1 MCIMVYLD
9 YAAGCPVKKEVLDC
23 FYDTSLKYY
32 ANPNSSHKLG
42 LEAKN
47 VIDEATSDIAKI
59 LGVKSDEI
67 IYTSG
72 ASESNNLVIKGIA
85 SRYRNRGRHI
95 LISSLEHNSIVSS
108 ATKLQESG
116 FEVEIIPVL
125 PDGLIDIESLKDM
138 IRDDTILVSVCSVDS
153 EIGIRQPIEKI
164 ASIIKEYPNCYF
176 HTDATQAIGKV
187 MIDYSLADLIT
198 ITPHKFYGLSGIGI
212 LIKRNNVSI
221 TAQID
226 GGKSTTIY
234 RSGTPTLAL
243 IVSSAKALQLAYDE
257 EKSSY
262 DYILKLNNIIKN
274 GLVKYKRVHINST
287 ANSINNIINFSVKG
301 IRAIDLERRLESYSI
316 YVSTKTSCCPIET
329 PSKLVYA
336 LTRDKSLS
344 SSSIRL
350 SISSFTTLD
359 DVLEFLRVF
368 DIIYKEYDN
377 NGEI

>member
-1 MCIMVYLD
+1 MVYLD

-23 FYDTSLKYY
+23 FYDTSLKYF

-164 ASIIKEYPNCYF
+164 ASIIKEYSNCYF

-187 MIDYSLADLIT
+187 MIDYSLVDLIT

-368 DIIYKEYDN
+368 DIIYKEYDI

>member
-1 MCIMVYLD
+1 MCYNYVVYFFFWRCIMVYLD

-23 FYDTSLKYY
+23 FYDVSLKYF

-153 EIGIRQPIEKI
+153 ELGIRQPIEKI

-187 MIDYSLADLIT
+187 MIDYSLVDLIT

-212 LIKRNNVSI
+212 LIKRSNVSI

-287 ANSINNIINFSVKG
+287 ANSINNIINFNIKY
-301 IRAIDLERRLESYSI
+301 INQL
-316 YVSTKTSCCPIET
+316 
-329 PSKLVYA
+329 
-336 LTRDKSLS
+336 
-344 SSSIRL
+344 
-350 SISSFTTLD
+350 
-359 DVLEFLRVF
+359 
-368 DIIYKEYDN
+368 
-377 NGEI
+377 

>member
-1 MCIMVYLD
+1 MVYLD

-187 MIDYSLADLIT
+187 MIDYSLVDLIT

-243 IVSSAKALQLAYDE
+243 IVSSAKALKLAYDE

-368 DIIYKEYDN
+368 DIIYKEYDS

>member
-1 MCIMVYLD
+1 
-9 YAAGCPVKKEVLDC
+9 
-23 FYDTSLKYY
+23 
-32 ANPNSSHKLG
+32 
-42 LEAKN
+42 
-47 VIDEATSDIAKI
+47 
-59 LGVKSDEI
+59 
-67 IYTSG
+67 
-72 ASESNNLVIKGIA
+72 
-85 SRYRNRGRHI
+85 
-95 LISSLEHNSIVSS
+95 
-108 ATKLQESG
+108 
-116 FEVEIIPVL
+116 
-125 PDGLIDIESLKDM
+125 M

-187 MIDYSLADLIT
+187 MIDYSLVDLIT

-212 LIKRNNVSI
+212 LIKRSNISI

-226 GGKSTTIY
+226 GGKSITIY

-243 IVSSAKALQLAYDE
+243 IVSSAKALKLAYDE

-368 DIIYKEYDN
+368 DIIYKEYDS

>member
-1 MCIMVYLD
+1 MVYLD

-23 FYDTSLKYY
+23 FYDVSLKYF

-153 EIGIRQPIEKI
+153 ELGIRQPIEKI

-187 MIDYSLADLIT
+187 MIDYSLVDLIT

-212 LIKRNNVSI
+212 LIKRSNVSI

-287 ANSINNIINFSVKG
+287 TNSINNIINFSVKG

-368 DIIYKEYDN
+368 DIIYKEYDS